1 MVKHAFLKEF
11 LFPYISLSI
20 VFHSL
25 HLINT
30 EVIFAENQQNI
41 QYILINVNLDIFN
54 TKV

>member
-11 LFPYISLSI
+11 LFPYISLTI

-25 HLINT
+25 HLVNL
-30 EVIFAENQQNI
+30 EVIFVERQQNI
-41 QYILINVNLDIFN
+41 QYILINVNLGIFN